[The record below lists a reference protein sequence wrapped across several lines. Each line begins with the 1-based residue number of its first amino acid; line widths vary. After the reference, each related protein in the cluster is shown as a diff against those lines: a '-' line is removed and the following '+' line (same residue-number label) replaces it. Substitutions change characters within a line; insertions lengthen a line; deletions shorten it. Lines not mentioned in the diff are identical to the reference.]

1 MQKGELNLQREAIC
15 TGLGEAGFSDWY
27 VQNCDVIILGLPWGC
42 WTDLIPKQTRASVP

>member
-27 VQNCDVIILGLPWGC
+27 VQNCDVIILGLP
-42 WTDLIPKQTRASVP
+42 